1 MGLNITAPQLL
12 RSPLFAEVGRFMEG
26 EIKVIDFFVAL
37 TFEPLTGGQCFM
49 VSKLCGLGQVT

>member
-1 MGLNITAPQLL
+1 
-12 RSPLFAEVGRFMEG
+12 MEG
-26 EIKVIDFFVAL
+26 EIKVIDFCVCVCVAL